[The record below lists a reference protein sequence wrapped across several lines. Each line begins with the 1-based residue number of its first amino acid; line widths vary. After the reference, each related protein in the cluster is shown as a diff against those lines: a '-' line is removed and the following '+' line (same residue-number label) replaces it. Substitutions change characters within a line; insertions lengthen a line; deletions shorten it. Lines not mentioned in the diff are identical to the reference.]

1 MAEAAQEVFIR
12 MLKALPDFEVN
23 ETPFRFWL
31 FRIARNYAIDV
42 LRATKHSRLEAEE
55 KLTRMVE
62 ATAPETGDEGWLRD
76 ERTALAVSSLPVEQQ
91 RMLLL
96 RFGFGFKSEE
106 VAQMLG
112 CSPEAVRKQ
121 QSRAL
126 RRLEAALQE
135 TGD

>member
-1 MAEAAQEVFIR
+1 MTR
-12 MLKALPDFEVN
+12 
-23 ETPFRFWL
+23 
-31 FRIARNYAIDV
+31 
-42 LRATKHSRLEAEE
+42 
-55 KLTRMVE
+55 TRMVE
-62 ATAPETGDEGWLRD
+62 ATGPDSGDEGWLRD
-76 ERTALAVSSLPVEQQ
+76 ERTALAVSSLPEEQQ

-112 CSPEAVRKQ
+112 CTPEAVRKQ

-135 TGD
+135 AAD